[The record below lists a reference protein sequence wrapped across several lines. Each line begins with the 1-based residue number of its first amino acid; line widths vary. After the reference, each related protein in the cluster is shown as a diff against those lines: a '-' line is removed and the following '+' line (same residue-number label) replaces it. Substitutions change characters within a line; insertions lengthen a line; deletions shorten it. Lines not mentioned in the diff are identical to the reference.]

1 MSRLDTGFDTKSLEL
16 RHEIKKLQ
24 SELREAAEENRK
36 LENALGSTKEEV
48 SVASLSISRC
58 CFEKQELDRRWA
70 SCKTR
75 FVVSAKK
82 DST

>member
-48 SVASLSISRC
+48 SVASLSI
-58 CFEKQELDRRWA
+58 LI
-70 SCKTR
+70 
-75 FVVSAKK
+75 
-82 DST
+82 